1 MKKLRALAFYAL
13 VAPAIT
19 LGSATVFAS
28 HHSNDNPDLGEQDM
42 DEHAKPASGDPEL
55 HEGAEKSKY
64 NETDT
69 TGMDDQQGSGSGD
82 HSGMKKK
89 DDMKSSSGM
98 SSDE

>member
-1 MKKLRALAFYAL
+1 MKKLRALAFFAL

-28 HHSNDNPDLGEQDM
+28 HHGNDNPDLGEQDM
-42 DEHAKPASGDPEL
+42 DAHAKPASGTPEL

-64 NETDT
+64 NKTDT
-69 TGMDDQQGSGSGD
+69 TGTADQKSSSA

-89 DDMKSSSGM
+89 DDMKASGM
-98 SSDE
+98 NSDE